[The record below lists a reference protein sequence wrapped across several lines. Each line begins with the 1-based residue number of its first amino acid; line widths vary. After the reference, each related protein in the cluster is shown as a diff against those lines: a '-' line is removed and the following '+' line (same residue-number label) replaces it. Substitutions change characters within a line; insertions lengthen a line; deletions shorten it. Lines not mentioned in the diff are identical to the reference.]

1 MNKKQFFLTI
11 FMTMIVTVVLMTAA
25 ALWALGLDADTAK
38 NAVRFVVAR
47 RFIETQY
54 VNEVDDKK
62 LTDGAISGMMKSL
75 DDPHSLYLDSEMYKA
90 LREHTESSFGG
101 IGVVMGVRDGKIV
114 AISVMEDNPGAKAG
128 LKADD
133 QILAVDGESVTD
145 MELDKVVMKV
155 RGEAGTDVVLT
166 IHREGEEDRDYK
178 ITRGTIKVKTAAGKM
193 QDDGI
198 GYIRITSFGEDTAEE
213 FDKEYKKLSDAGMKG
228 LIIDLRENP
237 GGLVKTCTD
246 IAKTLVPKGPIVSVV
261 RRDGSTEEYT
271 SDLDAAPMPIVVLID
286 KNSASAS
293 EILAGALKDTGAA
306 TLVGTKS
313 YGKGSVQIVMPLVD
327 DDALKLTIA
336 KYYTPSGVC
345 IDGTGIEPD
354 VPISFDMDAA
364 AAGKDVQLEKAME
377 VMREKL

>member
-1 MNKKQFFLTI
+1 M
-11 FMTMIVTVVLMTAA
+11 
-25 ALWALGLDADTAK
+25 
-38 NAVRFVVAR
+38 
-47 RFIETQY
+47 
-54 VNEVDDKK
+54 
-62 LTDGAISGMMKSL
+62 
-75 DDPHSLYLDSEMYKA
+75 
-90 LREHTESSFGG
+90 
-101 IGVVMGVRDGKIV
+101 
-114 AISVMEDNPGAKAG
+114 
-128 LKADD
+128 
-133 QILAVDGESVTD
+133 DGESVID

-193 QDDGI
+193 QADGI

-213 FDKEYKKLSDAGMKG
+213 FGKEYKKLSDEGMKG

>member
-1 MNKKQFFLTI
+1 
-11 FMTMIVTVVLMTAA
+11 
-25 ALWALGLDADTAK
+25 
-38 NAVRFVVAR
+38 
-47 RFIETQY
+47 
-54 VNEVDDKK
+54 
-62 LTDGAISGMMKSL
+62 
-75 DDPHSLYLDSEMYKA
+75 
-90 LREHTESSFGG
+90 
-101 IGVVMGVRDGKIV
+101 
-114 AISVMEDNPGAKAG
+114 
-128 LKADD
+128 
-133 QILAVDGESVTD
+133 
-145 MELDKVVMKV
+145 
-155 RGEAGTDVVLT
+155 
-166 IHREGEEDRDYK
+166 
-178 ITRGTIKVKTAAGKM
+178 
-193 QDDGI
+193 
-198 GYIRITSFGEDTAEE
+198 
-213 FDKEYKKLSDAGMKG
+213 KEYKKLSDAGMRG

-271 SDLDAAPMPIVVLID
+271 SDLDAAPLPIVVLID